1 MFKNKK
7 IVGIT
12 VAALLAVCLGIGAVS
27 VLAASAAA
35 SVDNTLGASVQKDSK
50 ATTDPVSGK
59 ETYRHDQLSAEAAD
73 KGINIIGMSDLQIEA
88 SVLGIDVTGMTDAEL
103 DAAVN
108 AAEDS
113 DRLAS
118 MRENAAKLGIDI
130 TGMTDAQI
138 AAALSAD
145 KRSKANLDPQA
156 ASKAASSAAVK
167 NSTGTTDPVS
177 QKKAYRLE
185 QQSS

>member
-12 VAALLAVCLGIGAVS
+12 VATLLVVCLGIGAVS
-27 VLAASAAA
+27 AFAANAAV
-35 SVDNTLGASVQKDSK
+35 SVDNTPGASVQKDSK

-59 ETYRHDQLSAEAAD
+59 ETYRHDQLSAEAAE
-73 KGINIIGMSDLQIEA
+73 KGIDVTGMSDLQIEA
-88 SVLGIDVTGMTDAEL
+88 SVLGIDITGKTDVEL
-103 DAAVN
+103 DTAIQAQ
-108 AAEDS
+108 EDS

-118 MRENAAKLGIDI
+118 MRENATKLGIDI

-145 KRSKANLDPQA
+145 KHSKANLDPQA
-156 ASKAASSAAVK
+156 ASKAASSASVK
-167 NSTGTTDPVS
+167 NSTGTSDPVS
-177 QKKAYRLE
+177 H
-185 QQSS
+185 